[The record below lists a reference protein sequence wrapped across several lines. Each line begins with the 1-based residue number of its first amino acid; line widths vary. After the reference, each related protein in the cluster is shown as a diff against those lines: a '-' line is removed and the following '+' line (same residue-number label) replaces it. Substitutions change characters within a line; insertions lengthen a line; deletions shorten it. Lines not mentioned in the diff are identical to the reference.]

1 MMHKFSDEKLE
12 KKCNKLADEIFA
24 LNQKLKDRICELF
37 ELDEQP
43 CNLINKDALKTAL
56 EICKLFNC
64 EILEELIVMRKLNL
78 LRRCLKKNIRLKSSF
93 RFCRSH

>member
-37 ELDEQP
+37 ELDEQ
-43 CNLINKDALKTAL
+43 AGS
-56 EICKLFNC
+56 EVC
-64 EILEELIVMRKLNL
+64 EC
-78 LRRCLKKNIRLKSSF
+78 LRDE
-93 RFCRSH
+93 